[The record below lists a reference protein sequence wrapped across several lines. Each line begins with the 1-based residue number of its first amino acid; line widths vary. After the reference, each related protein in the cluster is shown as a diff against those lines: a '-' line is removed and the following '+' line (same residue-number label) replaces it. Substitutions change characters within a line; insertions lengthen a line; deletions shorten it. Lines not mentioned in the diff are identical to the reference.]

1 MYLPIIFH
9 NQSLPERSTFQQHLS
24 QHTELGNFDLV
35 SSTCKWDSKAVREPP
50 TANAAE
56 ANVVCE
62 EHVPWKC
69 ENEFK
74 GIAIAKINMEHRN
87 YPCIHDTSTFNVLL

>member
-1 MYLPIIFH
+1 M
-9 NQSLPERSTFQQHLS
+9 
-24 QHTELGNFDLV
+24 
-35 SSTCKWDSKAVREPP
+35 REPP
-50 TANAAE
+50 TAKTAE

-74 GIAIAKINMEHRN
+74 GIAIVKINMEHRN
-87 YPCIHDTSTFNVLL
+87 YPCIHDTTTFNVLL